1 MAQTTS
7 SVGLMWGSGGTQKPH
22 ATCLPPQRHG
32 FPLTGWRSS
41 DTTPFEQAVAGPR
54 CKRPQVQIMDHPLP
68 HDGGLRRAQHT
79 RHPPM
84 LSEQKPGSHNLCSPG
99 LRHSCTRG
107 PGAKPCARSACSP
120 TDSQPASASPC
131 SASLWSSSHSCA
143 DTRLLLL
150 LLHASAMAAQVTA
163 NPRPSRGPHH
173 TDV

>member
-7 SVGLMWGSGGTQKPH
+7 SVGLMQKSGGTEKPH
-22 ATCLPPQRHG
+22 ATHLPPQRRG

-54 CKRPQVQIMDHPLP
+54 CKWPRVQITDHPLP

-79 RHPPM
+79 HHPPNAVRGEAW
-84 LSEQKPGSHNLCSPG
+84 LTQPSAAQDHGTAAPTALGPSPV
-99 LRHSCTRG
+99 LAQH
-107 PGAKPCARSACSP
+107 AVP

-163 NPRPSRGPHH
+163 GVAANP
-173 TDV
+173 